1 MTDDGT
7 PRMDGSGERTPED
20 SLVARF
26 AAAQDALLRH
36 GRPPAAAAPAF
47 RFAGRLCDVAVLRD
61 AGWVH
66 LTGLSEGREP
76 ALWRGDVWLARPL
89 REDGRRFLARLALSP
104 PLREEAGGALVP
116 LAPGEETRRAY
127 DGADPFLASI
137 RWVELAELALAPARI
152 ETPPRDLPPGVARRV
167 CDELQRACRPGGS
180 PLLRALAAAADART
194 WVGSRDL
201 TPAERNLELLADAA
215 AERLAAGGGGP
226 SAARAAVAAVAAPLW
241 DRLDPDGAAVL
252 AGVRDPDVWSR
263 FLVLALHA
271 GVPDALP
278 PLLCA
283 QLRDP
288 ARLPRLS
295 PLDWDAAASAARAEG
310 LFALE
315 AACLRRA
322 VRAGACADAFHP
334 RLLAACRAHF
344 ASLRSADRS
353 AGDDAD
359 ALALLDSL
367 RGDCA
372 GSPAWLV
379 LRGLAGLAAAEPAD
393 APPAADAATAAL
405 PAELGEALAGAV
417 ARYRAENC
425 LARED
430 EVVPSLAAPVEWQ
443 AALVGAGGHPRLVR
457 RALAALPAPMLS
469 LGFPGEDSLPRSFA
483 RGPAP
488 GALWSGLFPDLSAA
502 GLAERAA
509 SLADAATRPF
519 DRPQRVAP
527 EERTDSSPLD
537 WLLPS
542 FAPADGVGALA
553 VRGAAGKTPPDGA
566 APAAA
571 ALLRTLPLP
580 GAGAPLEVSVWAFR
594 VWEKNAAADAKLF
607 VRDLGPLWAVWPE
620 YVRDRPLRRRGER
633 LAVRLAFLATA
644 LEDAPAG
651 AVPGFAAPAGAQQP
665 SFRSL
670 CGTVV
675 SVRTGLS
682 GPGGLPVAALELDA
696 GPDLPFRP
704 VLLAG
709 ADLAAAARPGA
720 AVRADGWFVARPD
733 LDAPAPAQVPW
744 REDEPAARAARGGPA
759 FVRTEFT
766 DAELAALGPDFEP
779 GRVDFARAALD
790 ELRHRPAV
798 RSAAAAAPN
807 PEGVDLVAD
816 ADGEP
821 RRFAVEALAAGE
833 PPRRA
838 LAPGVERLVVRTAPA
853 PGGLALSYGE
863 FPV

>member
-1 MTDDGT
+1 MKDDGT
-7 PRMDGSGERTPED
+7 PRMDASGERMPED
-20 SLVARF
+20 SLIERF
-26 AAAQDALLRH
+26 AAAQDALLRR
-36 GRPPAAAAPAF
+36 GRPPAAFAPAL
-47 RFAGRLCDVAVLRD
+47 RFAGRLCDAAALRD

-89 REDGRRFLARLALSP
+89 EEDGRRFLARLALSP
-104 PLREEAGGALVP
+104 PLREEADGALAP

-127 DGADPFLASI
+127 DGADPFLASV
-137 RWVELAELALAPARI
+137 RWVELAELALGPARI
-152 ETPPRDLPPGVARRV
+152 ETPPRDLPPAVARRV
-167 CDELQRACRPGGS
+167 CDDLQRACRPGGS
-180 PLLRALAAAADART
+180 PLLRALAAAADGRT
-194 WVGSRDL
+194 YVGSRDL
-201 TPAERNLELLADAA
+201 SPAERTLELLADAV
-215 AERLAAGGGGP
+215 AERIGADGAGLPG
-226 SAARAAVAAVAAPLW
+226 ARAAVAAVAAPLW

-278 PLLCA
+278 ALLCA

-288 ARLPRLS
+288 ARLARLS
-295 PLDWDAAASAARAEG
+295 PLDWDAAASAARAAG

-344 ASLRSADRS
+344 ASLRVSGAPAADNV
-353 AGDDAD
+353 D

-367 RGDCA
+367 RADCA
-372 GSPAWLV
+372 ASPAWLV

-417 ARYRAENC
+417 ARHRAEHC

-488 GALWSGLFPDLSAA
+488 DALWSGLFPDLSAA

-509 SLADAATRPF
+509 GLADAATRPF
-519 DRPQRVAP
+519 DRPQRLAS
-527 EERTDSSPLD
+527 EERTDSAPLD

-542 FAPADGVGALA
+542 FAPAAGVGVLA
-553 VRGAAGKTPPDGA
+553 VRGAAGKTPPDGDDP
-566 APAAA
+566 AP
-571 ALLRTLPLP
+571 ALLRALPLP
-580 GAGAPLEVSVWAFR
+580 GAGAPLEASVWAFR
-594 VWEKNAAADAKLF
+594 VWEKNVAADAKLF

-651 AVPGFAAPAGAQQP
+651 AAPGFATPAGAEQP

-759 FVRTEFT
+759 FVRTEFA
-766 DAELAALGPDFEP
+766 DDELAALGPGFEP

-798 RSAAAAAPN
+798 RSASAAEPN

-816 ADGEP
+816 VGGAP

-853 PGGLALSYGE
+853 PGGLDLSYAE
-863 FPV
+863 FPL